1 MHVDKDFTY
10 LIALLILMTSTTVP
24 LLNLVPASHAWRLMS
39 GLHVLASQL
48 S

>member
-1 MHVDKDFTY
+1 MDVDKDFTY
-10 LIALLILMTSTTVP
+10 LIALLILMTSATVP
-24 LLNLVPASHAWRLMS
+24 LLDLVLASHTWKLMS